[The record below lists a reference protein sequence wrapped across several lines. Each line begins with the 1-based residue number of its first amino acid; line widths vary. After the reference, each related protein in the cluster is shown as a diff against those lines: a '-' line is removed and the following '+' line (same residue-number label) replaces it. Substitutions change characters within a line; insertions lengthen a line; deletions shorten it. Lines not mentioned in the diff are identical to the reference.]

1 MNNNINLNRLNNVNY
16 KLTQNYKMRGCLS
29 YYK

>member
-1 MNNNINLNRLNNVNY
+1 MSNINRLNNVNY
-16 KLTQNYKMRGCLS
+16 KLTQNHKMGGGCLS

>member
-1 MNNNINLNRLNNVNY
+1 MNNIYICKLNDVNY
-16 KLTQNYKMRGCLS
+16 KLTQNYKMGGGCLS